1 MEGGVVSVNGWLFV
15 QVVNFLVFTF
25 LINKFLFKPILQLM
39 EEREKE
45 LDRITSEA
53 RQIRE
58 KADELLAE
66 ASALLNA
73 ARGRAKIIVE
83 EAVKEARR
91 EREKIIKDAMRQA
104 EIKVQKTREELKKV
118 VEAEKKKIAE
128 NIEVISK
135 AIVDKIL
142 RAA

>member
-25 LINKFLFKPILQLM
+25 LINKFLFKPLLQLM